1 MKSVINLHQV
11 EYLRDVTT
19 NEELVEQTLGVRPEA
34 FRELYDR
41 FYSRTYRLAY
51 GMTGRHEPAEDLT
64 QEIFLRA
71 FQKLHKYDRKSSF
84 ATWFYRLA
92 VNHSLNYR
100 KREMKET
107 HEGADD
113 EEQLPAPGGFNR
125 VETNILGQQVQI
137 QINRALI
144 SLKPKHRMVV
154 ILKDVEGLNIA
165 EIAERMNCSP
175 GTIASRLFRA
185 RNLLA
190 RKLEHLRN
198 TL

>member
-1 MKSVINLHQV
+1 MKSVINLQQV

-19 NEELVEQTLGVRPEA
+19 NEELVEQTLGDRPEA

-71 FQKLHKYDRKSSF
+71 FQKLQQYDRRSSF

-107 HEGADD
+107 HEGTDD
-113 EEQLPAPGGFNR
+113 EAQLPASGAFNR
-125 VETNILGQQVQI
+125 VETTILGQQVQI

-154 ILKDVEGLNIA
+154 ILKDIEGLNIA
-165 EIAERMNCSP
+165 EIAERMNCSQ